1 MSIARR
7 RQIVLGITG
16 MVLSAFVLGVI
27 AGMVLERARM
37 LP

>member
-1 MSIARR
+1 MSVARR
-7 RQIVLGITG
+7 RQIVLGIAG

-27 AGMVLERARM
+27 AGSVLQRAGV